1 MSFTTSHNPRP
12 HTERLKQKQ
21 LSAPTSSQ
29 PESNALANP
38 RVAAS
43 GFSICHPLIGK
54 SSEIRRFPWAS
65 VFEEA
70 CGKVLHCDLTRT
82 VGRSLHSPPR
92 PRDPGGTTERS
103 KSAHTSA
110 SATGHAATELS
121 FLDMLARA
129 NLDKDPFV
137 HHTIQEAR
145 ASPAFSVNCSA
156 FSAPLWFSTM
166 RSYWLPKAHK
176 GVPSS
181 RMTYSSPFG
190 TRIRSKAA

>member
-1 MSFTTSHNPRP
+1 MPNTSTRELRVVHNLPQPTAP
-12 HTERLKQKQ
+12 HRKAKTEAALRTDFEPARIERLCD
-21 LSAPTSSQ
+21 
-29 PESNALANP
+29 P

-82 VGRSLHSPPR
+82 AGRSLHSPPR
-92 PRDPGGTTERS
+92 LRDPRGATERS

-156 FSAPLWFSTM
+156 FLAPLWFSTM
-166 RSYWLPKAHK
+166 PFYWIPKAHK
-176 GVPSS
+176 DVPSS
-181 RMTYSSPFG
+181 
-190 TRIRSKAA
+190 